1 MGALTIPMFFH
12 GLQVVSGDVLRLV
25 PRGVRGWFGSPFLGI
40 VDLRDRSIPYLRR
53 FGGALNLNV
62 HFRALVLDGVFHRE
76 QGRQPAFLAAR
87 RLSEG
92 DLFFSSW

>member
-1 MGALTIPMFFH
+1 M
-12 GLQVVSGDVLRLV
+12 VCKS
-25 PRGVRGWFGSPFLGI
+25 SPAT
-40 VDLRDRSIPYLRR
+40 S
-53 FGGALNLNV
+53 LNLNV